1 MLNDLKQCTRR
12 VAHVWKK
19 KTSRKGHCHDQQ
31 RSGIERNALLADRAL
46 DNRIKNHEM
55 RSTASVDDHRSEASL
70 IGCVFY
76 SVCLAFFVDEFVR
89 STDGQSTHIFKISCF
104 LSF

>member
-1 MLNDLKQCTRR
+1 MYPTCRTCVDE
-12 VAHVWKK
+12 K
-19 KTSRKGHCHDQQ
+19 KTHKGHCHDQQ

-70 IGCVFY
+70 ICRVFY
-76 SVCLAFFVDEFVR
+76 SVSFAFFVDELV
-89 STDGQSTHIFKISCF
+89 
-104 LSF
+104 